1 MFTITAVT
9 PIRVYNS
16 NENKRQRNH
25 GSRTKKPIYESS
37 PDIKD
42 QTQQIKKLQEQ
53 IQKYEDDNQKLKL
66 LANWNL
72 RSTKSALKDVYEMIK
87 LLETYENIKE

>member
-9 PIRVYNS
+9 PTRVYNS
-16 NENKRQRNH
+16 NENKRQRNN
-25 GSRTKKPIYESS
+25 GSRTKKHIYEPR

-42 QTQQIKKLQEQ
+42 QTQQIKRLQEQ

-72 RSTKSALKDVYEMIK
+72 RSTKSALKDVYEMMKI
-87 LLETYENIKE
+87 LETDENIKE